1 MALDTKS
8 SLSEPPA
15 AAAETPGLVVPRTA
29 GQRLRDVGVAVL
41 RTLGAPAVEL
51 VHLWRRSIQARVVIG
66 TLALSAA
73 LAILAGWVLM
83 DRVTAG
89 LLDSKKQSALSL
101 AAAGIDAAQA
111 KLTAAPGVG
120 NVLDLG
126 SVVPELTHA
135 LSPSDTAR
143 DDYGVV
149 IIGPSDPLRSDA
161 DEGVL
166 TSGQASPNRESI
178 PPALL
183 TKVQSTPGS
192 WWAYSTVHYDGPT
205 AATKPGLVVGSQI
218 RVPGTGQVYSLFYVF
233 PLQEQLQTLYVVR
246 SALITTGAVLVVLLA
261 TIGWLVTRQVVTPVR
276 MARRISE
283 RLAAG
288 RLEERMHVRGEDDIA
303 RLGVSFNQMA
313 ASLQRQ
319 IRQLQELSRVQ
330 RRFVADV
337 SHELRTPLTT
347 VRMAADLLHDQRGS
361 FDPATARSAELLQA
375 ELDRFEGLL
384 TDLLE
389 ISRFDAGAA
398 SLTLTDV
405 DLRFVVRR
413 VCGATAGL
421 AERRG
426 TRVTIDVPRTP
437 CRVEADVRRI
447 ERIVRNLVVN
457 AIEYG
462 EGRPVEV
469 RVAAGERCVALSV
482 RDHGVGLRTGENV
495 MVFSR
500 FWRADPA
507 RARTR
512 GGTGLGLSIAVEDT
526 TLHGGRLEAWGKPG
540 VGSVFRLTLP
550 RRAGDALSASPL
562 PLAPTGQP
570 ESVGATAYAGNAD
583 VPGQGAP

>member
-15 AAAETPGLVVPRTA
+15 AAATAPGLVAPPSA
-29 GQRLRDVGVAVL
+29 GQRARDIGVAVL
-41 RTLGAPAVEL
+41 RTVGAPVLEL

-83 DRVTAG
+83 NRVTDG

-111 KLTAAPGVG
+111 KLTAAPEVG

-149 IIGPSDPLRSDA
+149 IIGPSDPLRSGA

-166 TSGQASPNRESI
+166 TSGEVSPNRQSI
-178 PPALL
+178 PSALL
-183 TKVQSTPGS
+183 AKVQATPGS
-192 WWAYSTVHYDGPT
+192 WWAYSTIRYDKPG
-205 AATKPGLVVGSQI
+205 ASTKPGLVVGSQI
-218 RVPGTGQVYSLFYVF
+218 RVPGTGQVYALFYVF

-246 SALITTGAVLVVLLA
+246 SALITTGAILVVLLA

-276 MARRISE
+276 LARRIAE

-398 SLTLTDV
+398 ALTLTDV
-405 DLRFVVRR
+405 DLRFVVRKVRDAHRGSGAAAGFPSHHRRAAYRLPGRGRCEADRADRPQPLGQRDR
-413 VCGATAGL
+413 V
-421 AERRG
+421 RRG
-426 TRVTIDVPRTP
+426 ASGRGSG
-437 CRVEADVRRI
+437 CR
-447 ERIVRNLVVN
+447 
-457 AIEYG
+457 
-462 EGRPVEV
+462 
-469 RVAAGERCVALSV
+469 
-482 RDHGVGLRTGENV
+482 
-495 MVFSR
+495 
-500 FWRADPA
+500 W
-507 RARTR
+507 
-512 GGTGLGLSIAVEDT
+512 
-526 TLHGGRLEAWGKPG
+526 
-540 VGSVFRLTLP
+540 
-550 RRAGDALSASPL
+550 
-562 PLAPTGQP
+562 
-570 ESVGATAYAGNAD
+570 
-583 VPGQGAP
+583 

>member
-15 AAAETPGLVVPRTA
+15 DAAKTPGLVGPPSS
-29 GQRLRDVGVAVL
+29 GQRARDVGVAVL
-41 RTLGAPAVEL
+41 RALGAPVLEL

-83 DRVTAG
+83 NRVTDG

-111 KLTAAPGVG
+111 KLTAAPEVG

-135 LSPSDTAR
+135 LSPSDAAR

-166 TSGQASPNRESI
+166 TSGEVSPNRQSI

-183 TKVQSTPGS
+183 AKVQSTPGS
-192 WWAYSTVHYDGPT
+192 WWAYSTIRYDKPGT
-205 AATKPGLVVGSQI
+205 STKPGLVVGSQI
-218 RVPGTGQVYSLFYVF
+218 RVPNTGQVYALFYVF

-246 SALITTGAVLVVLLA
+246 GALITTGAVLVVLLA

-276 MARRISE
+276 LARRISE

-288 RLEERMHVRGEDDIA
+288 RLEERMHVRGEDDLA

-398 SLTLTDV
+398 ALTLTDV

-413 VCGATAGL
+413 VCDATAGL
-421 AERRG
+421 AQRRG
-426 TRVTIDVPRTP
+426 SRVTIDAPRAA

-447 ERIVRNLVVN
+447 ERIVRNLIVN

-462 EGRPVEV
+462 EGRAVEV
-469 RVAAGERCVALSV
+469 RVAAGERAVAVSV
-482 RDHGVGLRTGENV
+482 RDHGVGLRTGEDV

-550 RRAGDALSASPL
+550 RRAGESLSASPL
-562 PLAPTGQP
+562 PLAPTGQQ
-570 ESVGATAYAGNAD
+570 ESVGATAYSGRAAALD
-583 VPGQGAP
+583 PGAL